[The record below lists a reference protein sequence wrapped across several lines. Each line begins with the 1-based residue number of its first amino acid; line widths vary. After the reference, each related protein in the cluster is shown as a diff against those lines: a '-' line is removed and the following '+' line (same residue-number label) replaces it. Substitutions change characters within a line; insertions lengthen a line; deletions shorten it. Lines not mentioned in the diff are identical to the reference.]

1 MISKPA
7 MELARRQEMK
17 RSRQEKL
24 DKHYCR
30 PGYQWNEVI
39 GKCVLP
45 YAAVERELSD
55 GPAPSPEGPMDTGTP
70 TSTSTVDEAIR
81 AEKNKRRATAQ
92 KTAPMSGE
100 MGALSME

>member
-7 MELARRQEMK
+7 MELARRQEAK
-17 RSRQEKL
+17 RNRQQELNKRHC
-24 DKHYCR
+24 K
-30 PGYQWNEVI
+30 PGYEYNEVI

-45 YAAVERELSD
+45 YAAIERNLSD
-55 GPAPSPEGPMDTGTP
+55 GPAPSSDGPMETGTP

-81 AEKNKRRATAQ
+81 AEKNKRRAGAQ

-100 MGALSME
+100 MGALSIE